1 MSVITFNIDTHSKE
15 PIYMQIYDYI
25 CAEIRSGNLRP
36 GDRLPSTRQLSVH
49 LQVSRNTVD
58 MAYGQL
64 NAEGY
69 IESRP
74 KQGYYICDITNHI
87 PAIFPS
93 DAPAVPPSPRPA
105 SPSSVCFDFNPNGI
119 DLEYFP
125 YNIWKK
131 TMKDILYND
140 SQDNLLLPGDPQ
152 GDPGL
157 RQAIAGYLHQSRG
170 VRCDASQVIV
180 GAGTDFLL
188 ILLYQLLGAKAVY
201 AVENPGYFQAYQ
213 VLSHIGASTVPV
225 SMDGSGIH
233 MDDLYHSGA
242 SVAYVMPSHHF
253 PTGIVMPIKRRL
265 ELLAWAGNCPDRYI
279 IEDDYDSE
287 FRYKGRPIPSLQG
300 IDTSGHV
307 IYMGTFSKALTPAM
321 RVGYMVLPPS
331 LLSRYR
337 QQLSFYSSSVSRSEQ
352 KFLTLFI
359 RRGQFERHLN
369 LMRNVYKKKRDYI
382 LKAFQPYRQF
392 LTISGENS
400 GLHMLLHFKDG
411 RTTTQLLSQA
421 AEQGIRLYQVSD
433 YSMDTR
439 SSSAFDDHIIL
450 GYAALPMDRLE
461 TGLSR
466 LLDVWFAS

>member
-152 GDPGL
+152 GDLGL

-369 LMRNVYKKKRDYI
+369 RMRNVYKEKRDYI

>member
-152 GDPGL
+152 GDLGL

-307 IYMGTFSKALTPAM
+307 IYVGTFSKALTPAM

-369 LMRNVYKKKRDYI
+369 RMRNVYKEKRDYI

>member
-36 GDRLPSTRQLSVH
+36 GDRLPSSRQLSVH

-152 GDPGL
+152 GDLGL

-369 LMRNVYKKKRDYI
+369 RMRNVYKEKRDYI

>member
-170 VRCDASQVIV
+170 ARCDASQVIV

-188 ILLYQLLGAKAVY
+188 ILLYQLLGA
-201 AVENPGYFQAYQ
+201 
-213 VLSHIGASTVPV
+213 
-225 SMDGSGIH
+225 
-233 MDDLYHSGA
+233 
-242 SVAYVMPSHHF
+242 
-253 PTGIVMPIKRRL
+253 
-265 ELLAWAGNCPDRYI
+265 
-279 IEDDYDSE
+279 
-287 FRYKGRPIPSLQG
+287 
-300 IDTSGHV
+300 
-307 IYMGTFSKALTPAM
+307 
-321 RVGYMVLPPS
+321 
-331 LLSRYR
+331 
-337 QQLSFYSSSVSRSEQ
+337 
-352 KFLTLFI
+352 
-359 RRGQFERHLN
+359 
-369 LMRNVYKKKRDYI
+369 
-382 LKAFQPYRQF
+382 
-392 LTISGENS
+392 
-400 GLHMLLHFKDG
+400 
-411 RTTTQLLSQA
+411 
-421 AEQGIRLYQVSD
+421 
-433 YSMDTR
+433 
-439 SSSAFDDHIIL
+439 
-450 GYAALPMDRLE
+450 
-461 TGLSR
+461 
-466 LLDVWFAS
+466 

>member
-93 DAPAVPPSPRPA
+93 DAPAAPPSPRSA

-152 GDPGL
+152 GDLGL

-307 IYMGTFSKALTPAM
+307 IYVGTFSKALTPAM

-369 LMRNVYKKKRDYI
+369 RMRNVYKEKRDYI

>member
-93 DAPAVPPSPRPA
+93 DAPAIPPSPRPA

-152 GDPGL
+152 GDLGL

-369 LMRNVYKKKRDYI
+369 RMRNVYKEKRDYI

-450 GYAALPMDRLE
+450 GYAALPMDQLE